1 MIDNHPV
8 EFSQPIVG
16 INSLASG
23 TTAGLEMVEE
33 IFAWSYWKA
42 AHCLSLSLLCD
53 LHTKLVS
60 ISY

>member
-33 IFAWSYWKA
+33 IFACSYWKE
-42 AHCLSLSLLCD
+42 AHYLSLHLLCD